1 MGDNEVQLTGELE
14 ELAKADLREDETLR
28 KQSLEQMRD
37 WLQKNNDITNC
48 RTDAPFLLRFL
59 RTKKYSLPLA
69 QEMLER
75 YLAIRQLY
83 PEWFQKL
90 DVNDPKVLE
99 LIDLGYCVALPE
111 RDEFGRKVIFTCTGK
126 FDPNKYTSTDMV
138 RVHSLVLESLLDDH
152 ENQIRGY
159 TQIYD
164 ESGLSMNHLAIWSLT
179 DIRNI
184 IKCIQNSV
192 PMRHKSTHFLNL
204 PASANKIFEFF
215 LALLNDKLKNR
226 VMVHKSVED
235 LKKQINPDILPQE
248 YGGKVPLSDMIAS
261 MKKELLAKREA
272 LLGLDNMQI
281 DLAKKTKL
289 VDDLEESVSGVAGS
303 FRKLEVD

>member
-1 MGDNEVQLTGELE
+1 MADNEVQLSPELE
-14 ELAKADLREDETLR
+14 KLAKADLREDETLR
-28 KQSLEQMRD
+28 KQVLTQMRE
-37 WLQKNNDITNC
+37 WLEKSSEITNC
-48 RTDAPFLLRFL
+48 RTDAQFLLRFL

-83 PEWFQKL
+83 PDWFKKL
-90 DVNDPKVLE
+90 DVDDPKMLE

-126 FDPNKYTSTDMV
+126 FDASKYTSTDMV
-138 RVHSLVLESLLDDH
+138 RIHSLILESYMDDH

-204 PASANKIFEFF
+204 PTSANKIFEFF
-215 LALLNDKLKNR
+215 LALLNEKLKNR
-226 VMVHKSVED
+226 VMVHKSIDD
-235 LKKQINPDILPQE
+235 LKKQINPDILPKE
-248 YGGKVPLSDMIAS
+248 YGGKVPLADMIEN
-261 MKKELLAKREA
+261 MKKELRSRKEI
-272 LLGLDNMQI
+272 LLSLDNMEI
-281 DLAKKTKL
+281 DLTKKTKL